1 MTRYLLGIV
10 LAASSLSGCYKYTRV
25 QANEVAQGVS
35 VRARVN
41 AAASD
46 RIAPL
51 LGTAPRQ
58 LTGTLISDQRDTVI
72 MEVPS
77 VVQTEAGSIVQTLHQ
92 RVALPKADVI
102 EWEIRTLDRPR
113 TYALI
118 GGAAVLAVSA
128 LYGALK
134 GEPGSERTPNGGGMD
149 ALVLLLRFSR

>member
-1 MTRYLLGIV
+1 MARYI
-10 LAASSLSGCYKYTRV
+10 LALVVATSSLSACYKYTRV
-25 QANEVAQGVS
+25 QANEVSQGVS

-41 AAASD
+41 AAAGA

-58 LTGTLISDQRDTVI
+58 LTGTLISDQRDTVV
-72 MEVPS
+72 MQVPS
-77 VVQTEAGSIVQTLHQ
+77 VVQTEAGRIVQTLHQ
-92 RVALPKADVI
+92 RVSLPNADVI

-118 GGAAVLAVSA
+118 GGAAVIAVSA

-134 GEPGSERTPNGGGMD
+134 GEPGSETPPGGNGQD
-149 ALVLLLRFSR
+149 NLVILFRWSR